1 MKRIKVFI
9 FNTIILMISGILLR
23 VLAIYFNVYISNK
36 VGTEMLGVFQL
47 IMSVYLFGITL
58 ANFGINLSSTRVV
71 SEELALGNVSGTK
84 KVAKHCLYFSL
95 ISGITASFLFYIFR
109 DFILEKCLHN
119 KVSVQ
124 IIYMLCLALPL
135 ISMCNAING
144 YFAGIRKVYKNSI
157 AQFWEQIS
165 KIVATTFLLNLFLP
179 KGINYSCFA
188 LILGDLISEI
198 SSFIFIYILYLIE
211 IKEQNNSNIH
221 LLNIKN
227 IFKNLK
233 YSSEKKYSKEILRI
247 SFPVAITSYIRSGLS
262 TIKQLIIPSSLEK
275 SGNSCKDALSTYGII
290 NGMSMPV
297 IMFPEV
303 FIKSFSNL
311 LIPEFARYFAKKD
324 FKRTK
329 EMTTLLLFFTALF
342 SISVSIIMYI
352 FSDYLGLKLYNNLDA
367 SFYIKVLAPLAF
379 FIYVDTVVDSILRG
393 LDAQVGVM
401 IVNIFDLIIS
411 CLIILFVVPKL
422 GVIGYII
429 SIYVSEIFNFICSII
444 QLFKIVYKNTH
455 NISQNINT

>member
-9 FNTIILMISGILLR
+9 FNTVILMVSGILLR
-23 VLAIYFNVYISNK
+23 VLAIYFNVYISNRI
-36 VGTEMLGVFQL
+36 GTEMLGVFQL

-95 ISGITASFLFYIFR
+95 ISGISASFLFFTFR
-109 DFILEKCLHN
+109 NFILEKCLHN
-119 KVSVQ
+119 KVSVE

-165 KIVATTFLLNLFLP
+165 KIVATTFLLNMFLP

-211 IKEQNNSNIH
+211 IKEKKSNIRFIN
-221 LLNIKN
+221 LKN
-227 IFKNLK
+227 IFNNFKN
-233 YSSEKKYSKEILRI
+233 SSEKVYSKEIFRI

-262 TIKQLIIPSSLEK
+262 TVKQLIIPSSLEK
-275 SGNSCKDALSTYGII
+275 SGNTCKDALSTYGII
-290 NGMSMPV
+290 NGMSMPI
-297 IMFPEV
+297 IMFPEI

-324 FKRTK
+324 FKRAK
-329 EMTTLLLFFTALF
+329 EVTTLLLFLTSLF
-342 SISVSIIMYI
+342 SILISFSMYI
-352 FSDYLGLKLYNNLDA
+352 FSDYLGLKLYNNLD
-367 SFYIKVLAPLAF
+367 SSYYIEILAPLAF
-379 FIYVDTVVDSILRG
+379 FIYLDTVVDSILRG

-422 GVIGYII
+422 GVIGYIL
-429 SIYVSEIFNFICSII
+429 SIYVSEIFNFTCSML
-444 QLFKIVYKNTH
+444 QLFNIVYKNKKNNCKT
-455 NISQNINT
+455 T